1 MSCDRIKRFDFFTAT
16 ALVMGAMLLL
26 AWSSEDARAQ
36 DVGGD
41 LGGAAGIFRPKN
53 PETSSRRRAPGIK
66 PPTTGSSRPA
76 GTTTRRTAAGGGG
89 GGGARSSAASA
100 AAAAEL
106 EERVEDA
113 LDEGNEARDARRYSD
128 AERLYR
134 SALEMK
140 AREWRAAYALGNI
153 YTDQQR
159 WEEAE
164 RSYRQ
169 AVEWNQLS
177 ADAYIA
183 LSFVLIQPRAGGNNA
198 KKLADAEQAARRA
211 IQLQVSNATAYDR
224 LGAALET
231 RGVLSS
237 ETEAAYRRAV
247 ELDAQSAVA
256 HVHLAHLLRKMN
268 RASEADPL
276 YSRAVELA
284 RDAPTLVL
292 IAETLQ
298 SENRFDDSEPL
309 LRRALEMD
317 GRNPSANYFL
327 GRSLVLKKRYSEAE
341 PLLKLAIEVSPRS
354 FAPYYVLGSAY
365 LRAERL
371 EDAERILNRAGEFAS
386 AGDRKLLA
394 GSYGLSGVGDAYI
407 KLGRAK
413 DAVRAYER
421 AVALDPGNTELQ
433 SKLADARTKG

>member
-1 MSCDRIKRFDFFTAT
+1 MRSDRIIRSDFLTAT
-16 ALVMGAMLLL
+16 ALLLGAMLLAVWL
-26 AWSSEDARAQ
+26 PEDARAQ

-66 PPTTGSSRPA
+66 PPTVGSRTPATPARRPA
-76 GTTTRRTAAGGGG
+76 GGG
-89 GGGARSSAASA
+89 GGGARSTAASA

-134 SALEMK
+134 SALQMK

-183 LSFVLIQPRAGGNNA
+183 LSFVLVQPRSGGNNA

-211 IQLQVSNATAYDR
+211 IQLQPASATAYDR

-237 ETEAAYRRAV
+237 DTEAAYRRSV
-247 ELDAQSAVA
+247 ELDPQSAVA

-268 RASEADPL
+268 RASEADPY

-317 GRNPSANYFL
+317 ARNPSANYFL

-371 EDAERILNRAGEFAS
+371 EDAEGILNRAAEFAS

-407 KLGRAK
+407 KLGRPR

>member
-1 MSCDRIKRFDFFTAT
+1 MKSDRFVCSGFLTA
-16 ALVMGAMLLL
+16 ALL
-26 AWSSEDARAQ
+26 AGAVLLIAVPAARAQ

-41 LGGAAGIFRPKN
+41 LGGASGIFRPKN
-53 PETSSRRRAPGIK
+53 PETTSRRRAPGIK
-66 PPTTGSSRPA
+66 PPTVGRPTGATARRPA
-76 GTTTRRTAAGGGG
+76 GGAGGS
-89 GGGARSSAASA
+89 ARPSAAELA
-100 AAAAEL
+100 AL

-113 LDEGNEARDARRYSD
+113 LDEGNEARDARRYSQ
-128 AERLYR
+128 AEQSYR
-134 SALEMK
+134 SALQMK
-140 AREWRAAYALGNI
+140 AREWRAAYALGNV

-164 RSYRQ
+164 KSYRQ

-177 ADAYIA
+177 ADAYVA
-183 LSFVLIQPRAGGNNA
+183 LSFVLVQPRTGGNNA
-198 KKLADAEQAARRA
+198 RKLADAEQAARRA
-211 IQLQVSNATAYDR
+211 IQLQASNATAYDR
-224 LGAALET
+224 LGAALEA

-237 ETEAAYRRAV
+237 DTEAAYRRAV
-247 ELDAQSAVA
+247 ELDPQSAVA

-268 RASEADPL
+268 RASEADPY

-309 LRRALEMD
+309 LRRAIEMD
-317 GRNPSANYFL
+317 ARNPSANYFL

-371 EDAERILNRAGEFAS
+371 EDAEHILNRGAEFAS

-407 KLGRAK
+407 KLGRPK

-421 AVALDPGNTELQ
+421 AVALDPGNMELQ

>member
-1 MSCDRIKRFDFFTAT
+1 MKSDRLIRSGFLINT
-16 ALVMGAMLLL
+16 LLL
-26 AWSSEDARAQ
+26 ISATLLIAVSASTTSTARAQ

-53 PETSSRRRAPGIK
+53 PETTSRRRAPGIK
-66 PPTTGSSRPA
+66 PPTAGRPTGA
-76 GTTTRRTAAGGGG
+76 TTRRPSGG
-89 GGGARSSAASA
+89 GGGAAARPSAAEA
-100 AAAAEL
+100 AAL

-113 LDEGNEARDARRYSD
+113 LDEGNEARDARKYSQ
-128 AERLYR
+128 AEQSYR
-134 SALEMK
+134 SALQMK
-140 AREWRAAYALGNI
+140 AREWRAAYALGNV

-177 ADAYIA
+177 ADAYVA

-198 KKLADAEQAARRA
+198 RKLADAEQAARRA
-211 IQLQVSNATAYDR
+211 VQLQPTNATAYDH

-237 ETEAAYRRAV
+237 DTETAYRRAV
-247 ELDAQSAVA
+247 ELDPQSAVA
-256 HVHLAHLLRKMN
+256 HVHLAHLLRKTN
-268 RASEADPL
+268 RASEADPY
-276 YSRAVELA
+276 YSRAVALA
-284 RDAPTLVL
+284 QNASTLVL

-309 LRRALEMD
+309 LRRAIEMD
-317 GRNPSANYFL
+317 ARHPGANYFL
-327 GRSLVLKKRYSEAE
+327 GRSLVLKRRYAEAE
-341 PLLKLAIEVSPRS
+341 PLLMLTIEVSPRS

-371 EDAERILNRAGEFAS
+371 EDAERILNRGAEFGS
-386 AGDRKLLA
+386 AGDRRLLA

-407 KLGRAK
+407 KVGRPK

-433 SKLADARTKG
+433 GKLAAARTK

>member
-1 MSCDRIKRFDFFTAT
+1 MKPDSRRRSHSSFLII
-16 ALVMGAMLLL
+16 ALLSIAVL
-26 AWSSEDARAQ
+26 AVPVGAQ

-53 PETSSRRRAPGIK
+53 PETSSRRRTPGIK
-66 PPTTGSSRPA
+66 PPTNRPPTTTGRRPGAGRPA
-76 GTTTRRTAAGGGG
+76 GPTP
-89 GGGARSSAASA
+89 AAS
-100 AAAAEL
+100 AEL
-106 EERVEDA
+106 EEKVEDA
-113 LDEGNEARDARRYSD
+113 LDEGNEARDARRYTE
-128 AERLYR
+128 AERAYR
-134 SALEMK
+134 SALQVK

-177 ADAYIA
+177 ADSLIA
-183 LSFVLIQPRAGGNNA
+183 LSFVLIQPRTGGNNA
-198 KKLADAEQAARRA
+198 RRLADAEQSARRA
-211 IQLQVSNATAYDR
+211 VQLQSSNAVAYDR
-224 LGAALET
+224 LGQALET
-231 RGVLSS
+231 RGVLTSD
-237 ETEAAYRRAV
+237 TEAAYRRAV
-247 ELDAQSAVA
+247 ELDPQFAIA
-256 HVHLAHLLRKMN
+256 HVHLGHLLRKMN
-268 RASEADPL
+268 RASEADPF
-276 YSRAVELA
+276 YNRAVELA
-284 RDAPTLVL
+284 RDAATLIL

-317 GRNPSANYFL
+317 ARNPGANYFL

-341 PLLKLAIEVSPRS
+341 PLLMLAIEVSPRS

-371 EDAERILNRAGEFAS
+371 EDAERILNRGAEFAS

-394 GSYGLSGVGDAYI
+394 GSYGLSGVGDAYL
-407 KLGRAK
+407 KAGRAK
-413 DAVRAYER
+413 DAARAYER
-421 AVALDPGNTELQ
+421 AVALDPSNTELQ
-433 SKLADARTKG
+433 SKLADAKTKG

>member
-1 MSCDRIKRFDFFTAT
+1 MKSDRFVRSGFLTA
-16 ALVMGAMLLL
+16 ALLTGAMLLI
-26 AWSSEDARAQ
+26 AVPAARAQ

-53 PETSSRRRAPGIK
+53 PETTSRRRAPGIK
-66 PPTTGSSRPA
+66 PPTVGRPTGA
-76 GTTTRRTAAGGGG
+76 TTRRPAGGGG
-89 GGGARSSAASA
+89 GSARPSAAELA
-100 AAAAEL
+100 AL

-128 AERLYR
+128 AERSYR
-134 SALEMK
+134 SALQMK
-140 AREWRAAYALGNI
+140 AREWRAAYALGNV

-164 RSYRQ
+164 KSYRQ

-177 ADAYIA
+177 ADAYVA
-183 LSFVLIQPRAGGNNA
+183 LSFVLVQPRTGGNNA
-198 KKLADAEQAARRA
+198 RKLADAEQAARRA
-211 IQLQVSNATAYDR
+211 IQLQALNATAYDR

-247 ELDAQSAVA
+247 ELDPQSAVA

-268 RASEADPL
+268 RASEADPY

-309 LRRALEMD
+309 LRRAIEMD
-317 GRNPSANYFL
+317 ARNPSANYFL

-371 EDAERILNRAGEFAS
+371 EDAEHILNRGAEFAS

-407 KLGRAK
+407 KLGRPK

-421 AVALDPGNTELQ
+421 AVALDPGNMELQ

>member
-1 MSCDRIKRFDFFTAT
+1 MRPDSIRHRSCKLIV
-16 ALVMGAMLLL
+16 ALLVCAVL
-26 AWSSEDARAQ
+26 ACGPTVRAQ

-53 PETSSRRRAPGIK
+53 PETSSRRRSTPGIK
-66 PPTTGSSRPA
+66 PPTTSRTP
-76 GTTTRRTAAGGGG
+76 GTARRPAGGGG
-89 GGGARSSAASA
+89 GGRSGASSA

-113 LDEGNEARDARRYSD
+113 LDEGNEARDARKYTE
-128 AERLYR
+128 AERAYR
-134 SALEMK
+134 SALQLK

-177 ADAYIA
+177 ADAQIA
-183 LSFVLIQPRAGGNNA
+183 LSFVLVQPRTGGNNA
-198 KKLADAEQAARRA
+198 KRLADAEQAARRA
-211 IQLQVSNATAYDR
+211 IQLQPSNAVAYDR
-224 LGAALET
+224 LGAALEA
-231 RGVLSS
+231 RGVLTSD
-237 ETEAAYRRAV
+237 TEAAYKRAV
-247 ELDAQSAVA
+247 ELDSQSAIA

-268 RASEADPL
+268 RASEADPF
-276 YSRAVELA
+276 YQKAIELA

-309 LRRALEMD
+309 LRRALQMD
-317 GRNPSANYFL
+317 ARNPSANYFL

-341 PLLKLAIEVSPRS
+341 PLLKTAIEVSPRS

-371 EDAERILNRAGEFAS
+371 EDAERILNRAAEFAS

-394 GSYGLSGVGDAYI
+394 GSYGLSGVGDAYL
-407 KLGRAK
+407 KAGRAK
-413 DAVRAYER
+413 DATRAYER
-421 AVALDPGNTELQ
+421 AVALDPSNTELQ

>member
-1 MSCDRIKRFDFFTAT
+1 MKSDSSKRRSCSLIL
-16 ALVMGAMLLL
+16 ALLIGAMLAGASTL
-26 AWSSEDARAQ
+26 RAQ

-53 PETSSRRRAPGIK
+53 PETTSRRRAPGIK
-66 PPTTGSSRPA
+66 PPTNRTP
-76 GTTTRRTAAGGGG
+76 GTTARRPGGGG
-89 GGGARSSAASA
+89 GGGGRPAAATAAAS
-100 AAAAEL
+100 AEL

-113 LDEGNEARDARRYSD
+113 LDEGNEARDARRYTE
-128 AERLYR
+128 AERAYR
-134 SALEMK
+134 EALQIK
-140 AREWRAAYALGNI
+140 GREWRAAYALGNI

-177 ADAYIA
+177 ADAQIA
-183 LSFVLIQPRAGGNNA
+183 LSFVLIQPRTGGNNA
-198 KKLADAEQAARRA
+198 RRLADAEQAARRA
-211 IQLQVSNATAYDR
+211 IQLQSTNAVAYDR
-224 LGAALET
+224 LGQALET
-231 RGVLSS
+231 RGVLTA
-237 ETEAAYRRAV
+237 ETEAAYRRSV
-247 ELDAQSAVA
+247 ELDASSAIA
-256 HVHLAHLLRKMN
+256 HVHMGHLLRKMN
-268 RASEADPL
+268 RASEADPY
-276 YSRAVELA
+276 YSRAISLA
-284 RDAPTLVL
+284 GDAPTLIL

-317 GRNPSANYFL
+317 ARNPSANYFL

-341 PLLKLAIEVSPRS
+341 PLLKTAIEVSPRS

-394 GSYGLSGVGDAYI
+394 GSYGLSGVGDAYL
-407 KLGRAK
+407 KAGRAK
-413 DAVRAYER
+413 DAARAYER
-421 AVALDPGNTELQ
+421 AAALDPSNTEIQ
-433 SKLADARTKG
+433 SKLADARNKG

>member
-1 MSCDRIKRFDFFTAT
+1 
-16 ALVMGAMLLL
+16 
-26 AWSSEDARAQ
+26 
-36 DVGGD
+36 
-41 LGGAAGIFRPKN
+41 
-53 PETSSRRRAPGIK
+53 
-66 PPTTGSSRPA
+66 
-76 GTTTRRTAAGGGG
+76 
-89 GGGARSSAASA
+89 
-100 AAAAEL
+100 
-106 EERVEDA
+106 
-113 LDEGNEARDARRYSD
+113 
-128 AERLYR
+128 
-134 SALEMK
+134 MK

-177 ADAYIA
+177 ADAYVA
-183 LSFVLIQPRAGGNNA
+183 LSFVLVQPRAGGNNA

-211 IQLQVSNATAYDR
+211 IQLQPSNATAYDR

-231 RGVLSS
+231 RGVISS
-237 ETEAAYRRAV
+237 DTEAAYRRSV
-247 ELDAQSAVA
+247 ELDPQSAVA

-268 RASEADPL
+268 RASEADPY

-284 RDAPTLVL
+284 KDAPTLVL

-317 GRNPSANYFL
+317 ARNPSANYFL
-327 GRSLVLKKRYSEAE
+327 GRSLVLKRRYSEAE

-365 LRAERL
+365 LRAERSRMPR
-371 EDAERILNRAGEFAS
+371 DLNRAAEFAS
-386 AGDRKLLA
+386 AGDRKLLGGLLRIERRRRCLHQA
-394 GSYGLSGVGDAYI
+394 G
-407 KLGRAK
+407 RPR

-421 AVALDPGNTELQ
+421 AVALDPRQHRAAKQTGR
-433 SKLADARTKG
+433 RTNERMKAKAEDEDDFC

>member
-1 MSCDRIKRFDFFTAT
+1 MRPYTFWRSCSLTIALTIGATLTAPT
-16 ALVMGAMLLL
+16 
-26 AWSSEDARAQ
+26 ARAQ

-41 LGGAAGIFRPKN
+41 LGGASGIFRPKN
-53 PETSSRRRAPGIK
+53 PETTSRRRAPGIK
-66 PPTTGSSRPA
+66 PPTASGRPTGATARRPA
-76 GTTTRRTAAGGGG
+76 GGGGG
-89 GGGARSSAASA
+89 GGGARPSAAEVA
-100 AAAAEL
+100 AL

-113 LDEGNEARDARRYSD
+113 LDEGNEARDARRYSQ
-128 AERLYR
+128 AEQSYR
-134 SALEMK
+134 SALQMK
-140 AREWRAAYALGNI
+140 AREWRAAYALGNV

-164 RSYRQ
+164 KSYRQ

-177 ADAYIA
+177 ADAYVA
-183 LSFVLIQPRAGGNNA
+183 LSFVLVQPRTGGNNA
-198 KKLADAEQAARRA
+198 KRLADAEQAARRA
-211 IQLQVSNATAYDR
+211 IQLQPSNAVAYDR

-231 RGVLSS
+231 RGVLTSD
-237 ETEAAYRRAV
+237 TEAAYRRSV
-247 ELDAQSAVA
+247 ELDPQSAVA

-268 RASEADPL
+268 RASEADPF
-276 YSRAVELA
+276 YQRAVGLA
-284 RDAPTLVL
+284 HDAPTLVL

-317 GRNPSANYFL
+317 ARNPSANYFL

-341 PLLKLAIEVSPRS
+341 PLLMMAIEVSPRS

-371 EDAERILNRAGEFAS
+371 EDAERTLNRGAEFAS

-394 GSYGLSGVGDAYI
+394 GSYGLSGVGDAYL
-407 KLGRAK
+407 KAGRGK

>member
-1 MSCDRIKRFDFFTAT
+1 MKSDRTRRYGFLTTMALLVSAMVLSIGLTA
-16 ALVMGAMLLL
+16 
-26 AWSSEDARAQ
+26 SAQ

-53 PETSSRRRAPGIK
+53 PETTSRRRATGARPSTNTPGIK
-66 PPTTGSSRPA
+66 PPTTGRPT
-76 GTTTRRTAAGGGG
+76 GSTTARRNTGGGG
-89 GGGARSSAASA
+89 GGRPT
-100 AAAAEL
+100 AAELAAL

-113 LDEGNEARDARRYSD
+113 LDEGNEARDARRYSQ
-128 AERLYR
+128 AEQSYR
-134 SALEMK
+134 SALQMK
-140 AREWRAAYALGNI
+140 AREWRAAYALGNV

-164 RSYRQ
+164 KSYRQ

-198 KKLADAEQAARRA
+198 RKLADAEQAARRA
-211 IQLQVSNATAYDR
+211 IQLQPSNASAYDR

-231 RGVLSS
+231 RGVISS
-237 ETEAAYRRAV
+237 DTEAAYRRSV
-247 ELDAQSAVA
+247 ELDPQSAVA
-256 HVHLAHLLRKMN
+256 HVHLGHLLRKMN
-268 RASEADPL
+268 RASEADP
-276 YSRAVELA
+276 YYARAIELA

-309 LRRALEMD
+309 LRTAIGLDARHP
-317 GRNPSANYFL
+317 GANYFL
-327 GRSLVLKKRYSEAE
+327 GRSLVLKKKYSEAE

-371 EDAERILNRAGEFAS
+371 EDAFNILNRAAEFAS

-407 KLGRAK
+407 KMGRPK

-421 AVALDPGNTELQ
+421 AVALDPGNVELQ
-433 SKLADARTKG
+433 SKLADAKTKG

>member
-1 MSCDRIKRFDFFTAT
+1 MRPNRMIRSDFLTAT
-16 ALVMGAMLLL
+16 ALLSGAMLLA
-26 AWSSEDARAQ
+26 AWLPLSVRAQ

-53 PETSSRRRAPGIK
+53 PETSSRRRAPGVK
-66 PPTTGSSRPA
+66 PPTGGRPTTGTPARRP
-76 GTTTRRTAAGGGG
+76 AGGGG
-89 GGGARSSAASA
+89 GGRPSAAAA

-134 SALEMK
+134 SALQMK

-177 ADAYIA
+177 ADAYVA
-183 LSFVLIQPRAGGNNA
+183 LSFVLVQPRSGGNNA

-211 IQLQVSNATAYDR
+211 IQLQPSNATAYDR

-237 ETEAAYRRAV
+237 DTEAAYRRSV
-247 ELDAQSAVA
+247 ELDPQSAVA

-268 RASEADPL
+268 RASEADPY

-317 GRNPSANYFL
+317 ARSPSANYFL

-371 EDAERILNRAGEFAS
+371 EDAESILNRAAEFAS

-407 KLGRAK
+407 KLGRPR

>member
-1 MSCDRIKRFDFFTAT
+1 MRPDSSRHRFCKLAV
-16 ALVMGAMLLL
+16 ALMVCAAL
-26 AWSSEDARAQ
+26 ASGPTVRAQ

-53 PETSSRRRAPGIK
+53 PETSSRRRTPGIK
-66 PPTTGSSRPA
+66 PPTGSRTPGTARRPV
-76 GTTTRRTAAGGGG
+76 GGGG
-89 GGGARSSAASA
+89 GGRSGANAA

-106 EERVEDA
+106 EEKVEDA
-113 LDEGNEARDARRYSD
+113 LDEGNEARDARKYTE
-128 AERLYR
+128 AERAYR
-134 SALEMK
+134 SALQLK

-177 ADAYIA
+177 ADAQMA
-183 LSFVLIQPRAGGNNA
+183 LSFVLVQPRTGGNNA
-198 KKLADAEQAARRA
+198 KRLADAEAAARRA
-211 IQLQVSNATAYDR
+211 IQLQPSNAVAYDR

-231 RGVLSS
+231 RGVLTSD
-237 ETEAAYRRAV
+237 TEAAYRRSV
-247 ELDAQSAVA
+247 ELDPQSAIA

-268 RASEADPL
+268 RAGEADPF
-276 YSRAVELA
+276 YQKAVELA

-317 GRNPSANYFL
+317 ARNPSANYFL
-327 GRSLVLKKRYSEAE
+327 GRSLVLKKRYGEAE
-341 PLLKLAIEVSPRS
+341 PLLKTAIEVSPRS

-371 EDAERILNRAGEFAS
+371 EDAERILNRAAEFAS

-394 GSYGLSGVGDAYI
+394 GSYGLSGVGDAYL
-407 KLGRAK
+407 KAGRAR
-413 DAVRAYER
+413 DATRAYER
-421 AVALDPGNTELQ
+421 AVALDPSNTELQ
-433 SKLADARTKG
+433 SKLADAKTKG

>member
-1 MSCDRIKRFDFFTAT
+1 MKSDSRMIRPGFLNTTMLFVCAT
-16 ALVMGAMLLL
+16 LLI
-26 AWSSEDARAQ
+26 AVPSISSSARAQ

-53 PETSSRRRAPGIK
+53 PETTSRRRAPGIK
-66 PPTTGSSRPA
+66 PPTAGRPTGA
-76 GTTTRRTAAGGGG
+76 TTRRPAVGGTGSGGGRPSAAETAA
-89 GGGARSSAASA
+89 
-100 AAAAEL
+100 L

-113 LDEGNEARDARRYSD
+113 LDEGNEARDARKYSE
-128 AERLYR
+128 AERFYR
-134 SALEMK
+134 SALQMK

-164 RSYRQ
+164 KSYRQ

-177 ADAYIA
+177 ADAYVA

-198 KKLADAEQAARRA
+198 RKLADAEQAARRA
-211 IQLQVSNATAYDR
+211 VQLQASNATAYDR

-237 ETEAAYRRAV
+237 DTEAAYRRAV
-247 ELDAQSAVA
+247 ELDPQSAVA

-268 RASEADPL
+268 RASEADPY

-284 RDAPTLVL
+284 RDAATLVL

-309 LRRALEMD
+309 LRRAIGMD
-317 GRNPSANYFL
+317 ARHPGANYFL
-327 GRSLVLKKRYSEAE
+327 GRSLVLKKRYAEAE

-371 EDAERILNRAGEFAS
+371 EDAEGILNRAAEFAS

-407 KLGRAK
+407 KMGRPK

-421 AVALDPGNTELQ
+421 AVVLDPGNTELQ
-433 SKLADARTKG
+433 SKLADAKTKG

>member
-1 MSCDRIKRFDFFTAT
+1 MKSDSSLIHSGFFANT
-16 ALVMGAMLLL
+16 LLL
-26 AWSSEDARAQ
+26 IGALLLIAALSSATSATARAQ

-66 PPTTGSSRPA
+66 PPTAGRPTGA
-76 GTTTRRTAAGGGG
+76 TTRRPAGGGG
-89 GGGARSSAASA
+89 A
-100 AAAAEL
+100 AARPSAVEVAAL

-113 LDEGNEARDARRYSD
+113 LDEGNEARDARRYSE
-128 AERLYR
+128 AERFYR
-134 SALEMK
+134 SALQMK

-164 RSYRQ
+164 KSYRQ

-177 ADAYIA
+177 ADAYVA
-183 LSFVLIQPRAGGNNA
+183 LSFVLTQPRVGGNNA
-198 KKLADAEQAARRA
+198 RKLADAEQAARRA
-211 IQLQVSNATAYDR
+211 IQLQPSNATAYDR
-224 LGAALET
+224 LGVALET

-237 ETEAAYRRAV
+237 ETEAAYRRSV
-247 ELDAQSAVA
+247 ELDPQSAIA

-268 RASEADPL
+268 RASEADPY
-276 YSRAVELA
+276 YSRAVALA
-284 RDAPTLVL
+284 RDAATLVL

-298 SENRFDDSEPL
+298 SENRFEDSEPL
-309 LRRALEMD
+309 LRRAIEMD
-317 GRNPSANYFL
+317 ARHPGANYFL
-327 GRSLVLKKRYSEAE
+327 GRSLVLKKRYAEAE
-341 PLLKLAIEVSPRS
+341 PLLKLTIEVSPRS

-371 EDAERILNRAGEFAS
+371 EDAERILSRAGEFAS

-407 KLGRAK
+407 KVGRPK

-433 SKLADARTKG
+433 SKLADARTK

>member
-1 MSCDRIKRFDFFTAT
+1 
-16 ALVMGAMLLL
+16 V
-26 AWSSEDARAQ
+26 
-36 DVGGD
+36 
-41 LGGAAGIFRPKN
+41 AA
-53 PETSSRRRAPGIK
+53 
-66 PPTTGSSRPA
+66 
-76 GTTTRRTAAGGGG
+76 
-89 GGGARSSAASA
+89 
-100 AAAAEL
+100 L

-113 LDEGNEARDARRYSD
+113 LDEGNEARDARRYSQ
-128 AERLYR
+128 AEQSYR
-134 SALEMK
+134 SALQMK
-140 AREWRAAYALGNI
+140 AREWRAAYALGNV

-164 RSYRQ
+164 KSYRQ

-177 ADAYIA
+177 ADAYVA
-183 LSFVLIQPRAGGNNA
+183 LSFVLVQPRTGGNNA
-198 KKLADAEQAARRA
+198 KRLADAEQAARRA
-211 IQLQVSNATAYDR
+211 IQLQASNATAYDR
-224 LGAALET
+224 LGAALEA

-237 ETEAAYRRAV
+237 DTEAAYRRAV
-247 ELDAQSAVA
+247 ELDPQSAVA
-256 HVHLAHLLRKMN
+256 HVHLGHLLRKMN
-268 RASEADPL
+268 RASEADPY
-276 YSRAVELA
+276 YSRAVALA

-309 LRRALEMD
+309 LRTAIGLD
-317 GRNPSANYFL
+317 ARNPSANYFL
-327 GRSLVLKKRYSEAE
+327 GRSLVLKKRYAEAE

-371 EDAERILNRAGEFAS
+371 EDAERILNRGAEFAS

-407 KLGRAK
+407 KLGRPK

-421 AVALDPGNTELQ
+421 AVALDPGNIELQ

>member
-1 MSCDRIKRFDFFTAT
+1 MRPDSNRDRSCPLAV
-16 ALVMGAMLLL
+16 ALLVVAAL
-26 AWSSEDARAQ
+26 ALTSWEARAQ

-53 PETSSRRRAPGIK
+53 PETSSRRRTPGAK
-66 PPTTGSSRPA
+66 PSAARPPVS
-76 GTTTRRTAAGGGG
+76 TRRPGG
-89 GGGARSSAASA
+89 RPSANSA

-113 LDEGNEARDARRYSD
+113 LDEGNEARDARKYTE
-128 AERLYR
+128 AERAYR
-134 SALEMK
+134 SALQLK

-177 ADAYIA
+177 ADAQVA
-183 LSFVLIQPRAGGNNA
+183 LSFVLVQPRTGGNNA
-198 KKLADAEQAARRA
+198 MRLADAEAAARRA
-211 IQLQVSNATAYDR
+211 IQLQPANAVAYDR

-231 RGVLSS
+231 RGVLTSD
-237 ETEAAYRRAV
+237 TEAAYRRSV
-247 ELDAQSAVA
+247 ELDPQSAVA
-256 HVHLAHLLRKMN
+256 HIHLAHLLRKMN
-268 RASEADPL
+268 RASEADPF
-276 YSRAVELA
+276 YQRAIELA
-284 RDAPTLVL
+284 RDAPTLIL

-317 GRNPSANYFL
+317 ARNPSANYFL
-327 GRSLVLKKRYSEAE
+327 GRSLVLKKRYGEAE
-341 PLLKLAIEVSPRS
+341 PLLKTAIEVSPRS

-371 EDAERILNRAGEFAS
+371 EDAERILNRAAEFAS
-386 AGDRKLLA
+386 TGDRKLLA
-394 GSYGLSGVGDAYI
+394 GSYGLSGVGDAYL
-407 KLGRAK
+407 KAGRAK
-413 DAVRAYER
+413 DAARAYER
-421 AVALDPGNTELQ
+421 AVALDPSNTELQ

>member
-1 MSCDRIKRFDFFTAT
+1 MRSDRIIRSDFLTAT
-16 ALVMGAMLLL
+16 ALLLGAMVL
-26 AWSSEDARAQ
+26 AAWLPSNVLAQ

-53 PETSSRRRAPGIK
+53 PETSSRRRAPGAK
-66 PPTTGSSRPA
+66 PPTGGRPTA
-76 GTTTRRTAAGGGG
+76 GTPARRPAGGGG
-89 GGGARSSAASA
+89 GGGRPSAASA

-134 SALEMK
+134 SALQLK

-177 ADAYIA
+177 ADAYVA
-183 LSFVLIQPRAGGNNA
+183 LSFVLVQPRAGGNNA

-211 IQLQVSNATAYDR
+211 IQLQPASATAYDR

-231 RGVLSS
+231 RGVLSTD
-237 ETEAAYRRAV
+237 TEAAYRRSV
-247 ELDAQSAVA
+247 ELDPQSAVA

-268 RASEADPL
+268 RASEADPY

-284 RDAPTLVL
+284 KDAPTLVL

-317 GRNPSANYFL
+317 ARNPSANYFL

-371 EDAERILNRAGEFAS
+371 EDAEGILNRAAEFAS
-386 AGDRKLLA
+386 PGDRKLLA

-407 KLGRAK
+407 KLGRPR

>member
-1 MSCDRIKRFDFFTAT
+1 
-16 ALVMGAMLLL
+16 LGAILL
-26 AWSSEDARAQ
+26 AAWLPLDVRAQ

-53 PETSSRRRAPGIK
+53 PETSSRRRAPAVK
-66 PPTTGSSRPA
+66 PPTGGRPTAGTPARRPA
-76 GTTTRRTAAGGGG
+76 GG
-89 GGGARSSAASA
+89 GGGARPSAASA

-134 SALEMK
+134 SALQMK

-183 LSFVLIQPRAGGNNA
+183 LSFVLVQPRAGGNNA

-211 IQLQVSNATAYDR
+211 IQLQPSNATGYDR
-224 LGAALET
+224 LGVALET
-231 RGVLSS
+231 RGVLSPD
-237 ETEAAYRRAV
+237 TEAAYRRSV
-247 ELDAQSAVA
+247 ELDPQWAVA

-268 RASEADPL
+268 RASEADPY

-284 RDAPTLVL
+284 KDAPTLVL

-317 GRNPSANYFL
+317 ARNPSANYFL

-371 EDAERILNRAGEFAS
+371 EDAEGILNRAAEFAS
-386 AGDRKLLA
+386 PGDRKLLA

-407 KLGRAK
+407 RLGRPR

>member
-1 MSCDRIKRFDFFTAT
+1 MRPDRIIRSDFLTGT
-16 ALVMGAMLLL
+16 ALLLGAILL
-26 AWSSEDARAQ
+26 AAWLPLDVRAQ

-53 PETSSRRRAPGIK
+53 PETSSRRRAPAVK
-66 PPTTGSSRPA
+66 PPTGGRPTAGTPARRPA
-76 GTTTRRTAAGGGG
+76 GG
-89 GGGARSSAASA
+89 GGGARPSAASA

-134 SALEMK
+134 SALQMK

-183 LSFVLIQPRAGGNNA
+183 LSFVLVQPRAGGNNA

-211 IQLQVSNATAYDR
+211 IQLQPGNATGYDR
-224 LGAALET
+224 LGVALET
-231 RGVLSS
+231 RGVVSPD
-237 ETEAAYRRAV
+237 TEAAYRRSV
-247 ELDAQSAVA
+247 ELDPQWAVA

-268 RASEADPL
+268 RASEADPY

-284 RDAPTLVL
+284 KDAPTLVL

-317 GRNPSANYFL
+317 ARNPSANYFL

-371 EDAERILNRAGEFAS
+371 EDAEGILNRAAEFAS
-386 AGDRKLLA
+386 PGDRKLLA

-407 KLGRAK
+407 RLGRPR

>member
-1 MSCDRIKRFDFFTAT
+1 MKPDSSKRRSCSLML
-16 ALVMGAMLLL
+16 ALLMGVTL
-26 AWSSEDARAQ
+26 ACASSAGAQ

-53 PETSSRRRAPGIK
+53 PETNSRRRAPGIK
-66 PPTTGSSRPA
+66 PPTNRAPATSARRP
-76 GTTTRRTAAGGGG
+76 GGGG
-89 GGGARSSAASA
+89 GGGRPAAATAAAS
-100 AAAAEL
+100 AEL

-113 LDEGNEARDARRYSD
+113 LDEGNEARDARRYSE
-128 AERLYR
+128 AERAYR
-134 SALEMK
+134 SALQMK
-140 AREWRAAYALGNI
+140 GREWRAAYALGNI

-169 AVEWNQLS
+169 ATEWNQLS
-177 ADAYIA
+177 ADAQIA
-183 LSFVLIQPRAGGNNA
+183 LSFVLIQPRTGGNNA
-198 KKLADAEQAARRA
+198 KRLADAEQAARRA
-211 IQLQVSNATAYDR
+211 IQLQSTNAVAYDR
-224 LGAALET
+224 LGQALET
-231 RGVLSS
+231 RGVLTA
-237 ETEAAYRRAV
+237 ETEAAYRRSV
-247 ELDAQSAVA
+247 ELDAQSAIA
-256 HVHLAHLLRKMN
+256 HVHLGHLLRKMN
-268 RASEADPL
+268 RASEADPF
-276 YSRAVELA
+276 YSRAIALA
-284 RDAPTLVL
+284 SDAPTIIL

-317 GRNPSANYFL
+317 ARNPSANYFL

-341 PLLKLAIEVSPRS
+341 PLLMKAIEVSPRS

-394 GSYGLSGVGDAYI
+394 GSYGLSGVGDAYL
-407 KLGRAK
+407 KAGRAK
-413 DAVRAYER
+413 DAARAYER
-421 AVALDPGNTELQ
+421 AVALDPSNTEIQ
-433 SKLADARTKG
+433 SKLADARNKG